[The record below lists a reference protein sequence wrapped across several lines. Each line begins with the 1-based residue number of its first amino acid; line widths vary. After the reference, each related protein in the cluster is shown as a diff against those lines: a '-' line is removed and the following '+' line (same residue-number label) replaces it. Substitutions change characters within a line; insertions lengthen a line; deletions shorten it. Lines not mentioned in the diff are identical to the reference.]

1 MPDTCATLVG
11 LGAIGCPLALLLAP
25 VPEVVRLTLIDFD
38 RFTAGN
44 RALGLERADVGQ
56 YKARAVASK
65 VRRIRRDL
73 KVEAVVA
80 RAEHVPFGDL
90 RGMVICC
97 GDNRPVRSTCSEAA
111 FRGGADA
118 LIDAG
123 VRRDHLLARATIY
136 FPQIPG
142 AACHLC
148 GWGKADWDAYA
159 ASYTCQGSVG
169 VPATGSP
176 MYLTALAAA
185 LAAQLCCDYLRGDAK
200 PQADARQLVYSAEV
214 HRAWETAIRRN
225 PACHFDHGQ
234 WIVTRV
240 GINPARYTLGEAL
253 EELGGPLAVPG
264 LAFARRLR

>member
-123 VRRDHLLARATIY
+123 VRRDHLLVEDTH
-136 FPQIPG
+136 PG
-142 AACHLC
+142 SAQAAYDHAVQLYQR
-148 GWGKADWDAYA
+148 GDLAISQQEAELGAWQFEAVRFRLGYKVSPA
-159 ASYTCQGSVG
+159 AS
-169 VPATGSP
+169 
-176 MYLTALAAA
+176 
-185 LAAQLCCDYLRGDAK
+185 
-200 PQADARQLVYSAEV
+200 
-214 HRAWETAIRRN
+214 
-225 PACHFDHGQ
+225 
-234 WIVTRV
+234 RV
-240 GINPARYTLGEAL
+240 
-253 EELGGPLAVPG
+253 
-264 LAFARRLR
+264 